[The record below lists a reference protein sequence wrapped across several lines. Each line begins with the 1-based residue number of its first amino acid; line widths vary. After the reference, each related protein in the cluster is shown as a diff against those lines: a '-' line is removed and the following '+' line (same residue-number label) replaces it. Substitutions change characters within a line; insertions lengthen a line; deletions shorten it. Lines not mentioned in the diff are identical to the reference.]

1 MRTHNIK
8 KEALSEVVK
17 DIQKYSPYP
26 QEVNIVAVTK
36 NFNYS
41 SIMSAQENN
50 IPCIGE
56 NKVQEF
62 LTKKEEM
69 QNNKLVVETH
79 LIGHLQSNKVNK
91 AVGQFNVIQTVDSL
105 KIAEKINRRA
115 GQLEIKQQIYIQI
128 NVGDDPQKHGFLKE
142 NIYKNIEQIS
152 TKNNLELKG
161 LMTILPFDT
170 DEKKS
175 QKLFN
180 QMKKIKEKVEKN
192 INDGCVFLSMGMSR
206 DYKYALKE
214 GSTHLRIGTK
224 LYGQRQ

>member
-17 DIQKYSPYP
+17 DIQKYSPHP
-26 QEVNIVAVTK
+26 QEVNIIAVTK

-41 SIMSAQENN
+41 SIMSAQEND

-105 KIAEKINRRA
+105 KIADKINRRA

-128 NVGDDPQKHGFLKE
+128 NVGSDPNKHGFSKE

-161 LMTILPFDT
+161 LMTILPFDK
-170 DEKKS
+170 DLKKS
-175 QKLFN
+175 QKFFN
-180 QMKKIKEKVEKN
+180 QMTKIKEKVEKN

-224 LYGQRQ
+224 LYGQRP

>member
-1 MRTHNIK
+1 M
-8 KEALSEVVK
+8 
-17 DIQKYSPYP
+17 
-26 QEVNIVAVTK
+26 
-36 NFNYS
+36 
-41 SIMSAQENN
+41 
-50 IPCIGE
+50 
-56 NKVQEF
+56 QEF

-69 QNNKLVVETH
+69 QNNKLVAETH

-128 NVGDDPQKHGFLKE
+128 NVGSDPNKHGFSKE
-142 NIYKNIEQIS
+142 NIYQNIEQIS

-161 LMTILPFDT
+161 LMTILPFDK
-170 DEKKS
+170 DPKKS
-175 QKLFN
+175 QKFFN
-180 QMKKIKEKVEKN
+180 QMTKIKEKVEKN

-224 LYGQRQ
+224 LYGQRS

>member
-17 DIQKYSPYP
+17 DIQKYSPHP
-26 QEVNIVAVTK
+26 QKVNIIAVTK

-69 QNNKLVVETH
+69 QNNKLVAETH
-79 LIGHLQSNKVNK
+79 FIGHLQSNKVNK

-128 NVGDDPQKHGFLKE
+128 NVGGDPNKHGFLKE
-142 NIYKNIEQIS
+142 NIYQNIEQIS

-161 LMTILPFDT
+161 LMTILPFDK
-170 DEKKS
+170 DPKKS
-175 QKLFN
+175 QKFFN
-180 QMKKIKEKVEKN
+180 QMTKIKEKVEKN

-224 LYGQRQ
+224 LYGQRS

>member
-69 QNNKLVVETH
+69 QNKLDVVN
-79 LIGHLQSNKVNK
+79 SYNN
-91 AVGQFNVIQTVDSL
+91 
-105 KIAEKINRRA
+105 
-115 GQLEIKQQIYIQI
+115 
-128 NVGDDPQKHGFLKE
+128 
-142 NIYKNIEQIS
+142 YK
-152 TKNNLELKG
+152 TKL
-161 LMTILPFDT
+161 
-170 DEKKS
+170 
-175 QKLFN
+175 
-180 QMKKIKEKVEKN
+180 N
-192 INDGCVFLSMGMSR
+192 INI
-206 DYKYALKE
+206 
-214 GSTHLRIGTK
+214 HNTK
-224 LYGQRQ
+224 TVVLW

>member
-17 DIQKYSPYP
+17 DIQKYSPHP
-26 QEVNIVAVTK
+26 QKVNIIAVTK

-41 SIMSAQENN
+41 SIISAQENN

-62 LTKKEEM
+62 LTKKEEI
-69 QNNKLVVETH
+69 QSNKLVVETH

-128 NVGDDPQKHGFLKE
+128 NVGGDPNKHGFLKE
-142 NIYKNIEQIS
+142 NIYQNIEQIS

-161 LMTILPFDT
+161 LMTILPFDK
-170 DEKKS
+170 DPKKS
-175 QKLFN
+175 QKFFN
-180 QMKKIKEKVEKN
+180 QMTKIKEKVEKN

-224 LYGQRQ
+224 LYGQRS

>member
-17 DIQKYSPYP
+17 DIQKYSPHP
-26 QEVNIVAVTK
+26 QKVNIIAVTK

-41 SIMSAQENN
+41 SIMSAQEND

-105 KIAEKINRRA
+105 KIADKINRRA

-128 NVGDDPQKHGFLKE
+128 NVGSDPNKHGFSKE

-161 LMTILPFDT
+161 LMTILPFDK
-170 DEKKS
+170 DLKKS
-175 QKLFN
+175 QKFFN
-180 QMKKIKEKVEKN
+180 QMTKIKEKVEKN

-224 LYGQRQ
+224 LYGQRP

>member
-8 KEALSEVVK
+8 KEELSEVLK

-26 QEVNIVAVTK
+26 QKVNIVAVTK
-36 NFNYS
+36 NFNYN
-41 SIMSAQENN
+41 SIISAQENS

-62 LTKKEEM
+62 LKKKKEI
-69 QNNKLVVETH
+69 QNNKLDVETH

-91 AVGQFNVIQTVDSL
+91 AVGEFNVIQTVDSL

-115 GQLEIKQQIYIQI
+115 AQLETKQQIYIQV
-128 NVGDDPQKHGFLKE
+128 NVGSDPNKHGFLKE

-152 TKNNLELKG
+152 KKNNLKVKG
-161 LMTILPFDT
+161 LMTILPFDK
-170 DEKKS
+170 DVEKS
-175 QKLFN
+175 QKFFN
-180 QMKKIKEKVEKN
+180 QMKKIKETVEKD
-192 INDGCVFLSMGMSR
+192 INAGCVFLSMGMSR

-224 LYGQRQ
+224 LYGQRL

>member
-17 DIQKYSPYP
+17 DIQKYSPHP
-26 QEVNIVAVTK
+26 QEVNIIAVTK

-69 QNNKLVVETH
+69 KNYKLVVETH

-128 NVGDDPQKHGFLKE
+128 NVGSDPNKHGFSKE

-161 LMTILPFDT
+161 LMTILPFDK
-170 DEKKS
+170 DPKKS
-175 QKLFN
+175 QKFFN
-180 QMKKIKEKVEKN
+180 QMAKIKEKVEKN

-224 LYGQRQ
+224 LYGQRS

>member
-17 DIQKYSPYP
+17 DIQKYSPHP
-26 QEVNIVAVTK
+26 QEVNIIAVTK

-62 LTKKEEM
+62 LTKKEEI
-69 QNNKLVVETH
+69 QSNKLVVETH

-105 KIAEKINRRA
+105 KIADKINRRA

-128 NVGDDPQKHGFLKE
+128 NVGSDPNKHGFSKE

-161 LMTILPFDT
+161 LMTILPFDK
-170 DEKKS
+170 DPKKS
-175 QKLFN
+175 QKFFN
-180 QMKKIKEKVEKN
+180 QMTKIKEKVEKN

-224 LYGQRQ
+224 LYGQRP

>member
-17 DIQKYSPYP
+17 DIQKYSPHP
-26 QEVNIVAVTK
+26 QDVNIVAVTK

-41 SIMSAQENN
+41 SIMSAQEND

-128 NVGDDPQKHGFLKE
+128 NVGGDPNKHGFLKE

-161 LMTILPFDT
+161 LMTILPFDK
-170 DEKKS
+170 DPKKS
-175 QKLFN
+175 QKFFN
-180 QMKKIKEKVEKN
+180 QMAKIKEKVEKN

-224 LYGQRQ
+224 LYGQRS

>member
-17 DIQKYSPYP
+17 DIQKHSPHP
-26 QEVNIVAVTK
+26 QKVNIIAVTK
-36 NFNYS
+36 SFNYS
-41 SIMSAQENN
+41 SIISAQENN

-69 QNNKLVVETH
+69 QNNKLVAETH

-128 NVGDDPQKHGFLKE
+128 NVGGDPNKHGFLKE

-161 LMTILPFDT
+161 LMTILPFDK
-170 DEKKS
+170 DPKKS
-175 QKLFN
+175 QKFFN
-180 QMKKIKEKVEKN
+180 QMTKIKEKVEKN

-224 LYGQRQ
+224 LYGQRS

>member
-17 DIQKYSPYP
+17 DIQKYSPHP
-26 QEVNIVAVTK
+26 QKVNIIAVTK

-62 LTKKEEM
+62 LTKKEEI
-69 QNNKLVVETH
+69 QSNKLVVETH

-128 NVGDDPQKHGFLKE
+128 NVGGDPNKHGFLKE
-142 NIYKNIEQIS
+142 NIYQNIEQIS

-161 LMTILPFDT
+161 LMTILPFDK
-170 DEKKS
+170 DPKKS
-175 QKLFN
+175 QKFFN
-180 QMKKIKEKVEKN
+180 QMTKIKEKVEKN

-224 LYGQRQ
+224 LYGQRS

>member
-17 DIQKYSPYP
+17 DIQKYSPHP
-26 QEVNIVAVTK
+26 QKVNIIAVTK

-69 QNNKLVVETH
+69 QNNKLVAETH

-128 NVGDDPQKHGFLKE
+128 NVGGDPNKHGFLKE
-142 NIYKNIEQIS
+142 NIYQNIEQIS

-161 LMTILPFDT
+161 LMTILPFDK
-170 DEKKS
+170 DLKKS
-175 QKLFN
+175 QKFFN
-180 QMKKIKEKVEKN
+180 QMTKIKEKVEKN

-224 LYGQRQ
+224 LYGQRS